1 MSRPLPRRLLRV
13 RRFRAVV
20 TFATVVLMIMLAACS
35 GASSESSGGAS
46 EGGGGASEGG
56 GGGGGEPDRVVF
68 GTVPIAGTA
77 VVHVADQAGYFE
89 EVNIDVEV
97 ADAVQFEDIAPNVVN
112 GTYNFGTISVGTVAA
127 AINQNLPIQIVPNT
141 YHFNGEQQLMAS
153 SDSDIQAIEDL
164 RGATVGLGGL
174 NNNFHAGVVA
184 QLEEAGV
191 SRDEVE
197 FTLIPPPEIPGAL
210 RNGTI
215 DAGQINEPFITA
227 EGDAFRAVIPEPF
240 APFGENA
247 CNNYVIVNRQWAQ
260 ENPELLERFLEAYN
274 RGAELAA
281 SDRDAVVEAVA
292 SYTEIEP
299 EVLEQMNMPGFGPD
313 LKKDSFEA
321 TVQGMLELGFLEE
334 EVTVEEAFYD
344 ESA

>member
-1 MSRPLPRRLLRV
+1 MSLRPFAPRLLRTRTYRTAV
-13 RRFRAVV
+13 AVV
-20 TFATVVLMIMLAACS
+20 TVLLMLALAACS
-35 GASSESSGGAS
+35 PAESEGGAGAS
-46 EGGGGASEGG
+46 EGGGAASEGG
-56 GGGGGEPDRVVF
+56 GGESDSVVF

-77 VVHVADQAGYFE
+77 AVHVTQQAGYFE
-89 EVNIDVEV
+89 EANIDVEI
-97 ADAVQFEDIAPNVVN
+97 ANAAQFEDIVPNVVN
-112 GTYNFGTISVGTVAA
+112 GTYTFGTISVGTVAS
-127 AINQNLPIQIVPNT
+127 AINQNLPIQIVANT

-153 SDSDIQAIEDL
+153 SDGDIETIEDL
-164 RGATVGLGGL
+164 RGTTIGLGGL
-174 NNNFHAGVVA
+174 NNNFHAGIVA
-184 QLEEAGV
+184 QMEEAGV

-215 DAGQINEPFITA
+215 DAGQINEPFITS
-227 EGDAFRAVIPEPF
+227 EGDAFRPIIPEPF

-247 CNNYVIVNRQWAQ
+247 CNNYVIVNSQWAQ
-260 ENPELLERFLEAYN
+260 DNPELLERFLEAYN

-281 SDRDAVVEAVA
+281 SDPDKVVEAVA

-299 EVLEQMNMPGFGPD
+299 EVLAQMNMPGFGSD

-334 EVTVEEAFYD
+334 EVTVEQAFYD
-344 ESA
+344 EST